1 MPNSLKDEDI
11 SVPFDSRNWEEY
23 PVGTY
28 DKNTKTIEEAVSN
41 TMERILR
48 IVPSIKKSSRLL
60 VYSSGCSYT
69 PVYLGAHSGCK
80 VECITNDGE
89 AAKKIEKEVA
99 EIGLDDK
106 ITVSNKLFYKT
117 LFHSNTFDMVWSI
130 AQNYQDDRAL
140 EVFRE
145 VSRVLVP
152 EGRFV
157 MCHSFK
163 SATNMDNHYKEV
175 AIIDNFLKKANS
187 VDLERVYVKPYKTET
202 LAHCKWLLEDA
213 KITIN
218 EKEIIAKNLEFA
230 EGDDLVWALLV
241 FQKRNT

>member
-1 MPNSLKDEDI
+1 MPNSLKEEDI
-11 SVPFDSRNWEEY
+11 LVPFDSRNWEEY

-28 DKNTKTIEEAVSN
+28 HKNTKTIEEAVAN

-60 VYSSGCSYT
+60 VYSSGCGYT
-69 PVYLGAHSGCK
+69 PIYLSAHTGCK
-80 VECITNDGE
+80 VECITNEGE
-89 AAKKIEKEVA
+89 AAEKIEKEVK
-99 EIGLDDK
+99 EIQLDDK
-106 ITVSNKLFYKT
+106 ITVSNKFFYKT

-145 VSRVLVP
+145 VARVLVP
-152 EGRFV
+152 EGRYV

-163 SATNMDNHYKEV
+163 SPTNMDNHYIET

-187 VDLERVYVKPYKTET
+187 VDLERVYVKPYRTDTIE
-202 LAHCKWLLEDA
+202 HYKWLLEES
-213 KITIN
+213 KIPN
-218 EKEIIAKNLEFA
+218 SEKEIIAKNFKFA
-230 EGDDLVWALLV
+230 EEDDLVWALLV